1 MFKPSLEEFK
11 KLAKSGNLIPV
22 YKEILAD
29 LDTPV
34 SAYMKIGDGDYSFLL
49 ESVEG
54 GEKWARYCFLGCDPA
69 VVVSSKGRNI
79 TIDENGK
86 RQQSKIES
94 GTPLSAIKE
103 ILARYNPV
111 DVPGLPRFSGG
122 AVGFISYDMV
132 RFFEDLPEDTADDL
146 NVPDSQF
153 IITDTMLVFDNISQ
167 TIKMVSNAFIES
179 DDLDEVYEQTI
190 KKIGLL
196 EEKLK
201 TPLKISTQANEEV
214 IQPKFESNFEKE
226 KFKGAVNKV
235 KQYILEGDAIQVVL
249 SQRLS
254 FDIKKKAFDI
264 YRALRT
270 VNPSPYMYFLKF
282 GNIEVVG
289 SSPEILVRLEDEKV
303 EVRPIAGTR
312 KRGKNEEEDVAL
324 EKDLLQDEKEL
335 AEHIMLVDLGRNDL
349 GRVAKISSVE
359 VNESFTVERYSHVM
373 HIVSNVRGILKEGLD
388 CFDVLEATF
397 PAGTV
402 SGAPKIRAMEIIE
415 EMEPNRRG
423 LYAGAVGYIGFS
435 GNMDTA
441 IAIRTLVVKEQTA
454 YLGVGAGIVADS
466 VPESEFEETM
476 NKGRALLKAVEL
488 AEKGWVV

>member
-86 RQQSKIES
+86 RQESKIAS

-103 ILARYNPV
+103 ILTRYNPV

-179 DDLDEVYEQTI
+179 DDLDKVYEQTI

-201 TPLKISTQANEEV
+201 TPLKISTQVNEEV
-214 IQPKFESNFEKE
+214 VQPKFESNFEKE
-226 KFKGAVNKV
+226 KFKEAVDKV

-282 GNIEVVG
+282 GGIEVVG

-312 KRGKNEEEDVAL
+312 KRGENEEEDLVL

-373 HIVSNVRGILKEGLD
+373 HIVSNVRGILKDGLD

-423 LYAGAVGYIGFS
+423 LYEGAVG
-435 GNMDTA
+435 
-441 IAIRTLVVKEQTA
+441 
-454 YLGVGAGIVADS
+454 
-466 VPESEFEETM
+466 
-476 NKGRALLKAVEL
+476 
-488 AEKGWVV
+488 